1 MQKYAKEEKNC
12 TVYRLYVIRTNP
24 LENILHLEI
33 PSRSSSNSG
42 HCRRM
47 CYEYSRWKIP
57 RTKIH
62 LQLFTCQIQML
73 TGRNGA
79 HTHTHIHTHLIF
91 SAMGQASSS
100 AVAAVE
106 ENRGIGVA
114 LTTKQRWLY
123 DTNPKNTVLWAN
135 LSKWPYMCIVWF
147 HVYFNDPPNKWTWFT
162 LEKVNPVT
170 GQKTPQ
176 RQTAGTW
183 KDPSIE
189 SNGTWYVIND
199 EWQVI

>member
-1 MQKYAKEEKNC
+1 MHPIYAKICKRRKNC

-79 HTHTHIHTHLIF
+79 HTHTHTHTSHLFCHGPSIIIC
-91 SAMGQASSS
+91 SCCSG
-100 AVAAVE
+100 
-106 ENRGIGVA
+106 R
-114 LTTKQRWLY
+114 KQRDRRCTYNETAVIIWHQPKKYSIMGKISQNDHTCVLF
-123 DTNPKNTVLWAN
+123 DSMFTLMTPPTNEHGSPWK
-135 LSKWPYMCIVWF
+135 
-147 HVYFNDPPNKWTWFT
+147 KWT
-162 LEKVNPVT
+162 P
-170 GQKTPQ
+170 
-176 RQTAGTW
+176 
-183 KDPSIE
+183 
-189 SNGTWYVIND
+189 
-199 EWQVI
+199 